1 MKSAFKNGDKAM
13 RKSSKQPSKTPKI
26 KRAENQKQNKEQD
39 LKIYNTSRKLKKVH
53 FLKTQNKKQKKRM
66 KVRR

>member
-39 LKIYNTSRKLKKVH
+39 LKIYNTSRKLKKSP
-53 FLKTQNKKQKKRM
+53 LSKNPKQKN
-66 KVRR
+66 RRKE